1 MDIDTDR
8 KKFHAS
14 VPVKP
19 MAPRRLRQADEPWT
33 AENSRPKQKNTTRGR
48 SR

>member
-1 MDIDTDR
+1 MDIDTDH
-8 KKFHAS
+8 KIFHAS

-19 MAPRRLRQADEPWT
+19 MAPRRRRQADEQWT
-33 AENSRPKQKNTTRGR
+33 TWNFRPKQKNTTRE